1 MNTNAKKTIL
11 VVEDELMLLEAIVKK
26 LQIHDFSVLSATGA
40 DHAIKILSGG
50 GVVPD
55 VIWLDFYLKD
65 RNADELIKEIKQNP
79 AWANIPIMVVSN
91 SISEETA
98 HGLYALGVKK
108 YVLKANYE
116 LNQLVDMVNELCS
129 SQ

>member
-1 MNTNAKKTIL
+1 
-11 VVEDELMLLEAIVKK
+11 
-26 LQIHDFSVLSATGA
+26 
-40 DHAIKILSGG
+40 LSGG